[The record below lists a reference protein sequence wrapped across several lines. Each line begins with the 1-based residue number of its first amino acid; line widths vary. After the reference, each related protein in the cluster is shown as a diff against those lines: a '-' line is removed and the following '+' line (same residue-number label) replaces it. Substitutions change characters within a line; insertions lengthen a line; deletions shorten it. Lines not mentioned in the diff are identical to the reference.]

1 VSNWLPARWALW
13 SAPSAVLG
21 YVLVVDALALT
32 VVAAS
37 FIGLD
42 VRSDD
47 WIRFAA
53 LVVGSALH
61 IEAGREIERL
71 REVVAEGSAYV
82 NLKSMW
88 IFAGILILP
97 PPLAVGVIAASYVH
111 SWARLRRS
119 PPHRGFFS
127 ASTVILGSAVATMC
141 LRAINPDNHPGFAGG
156 FIGLIAVTAAALPYW
171 LINYA
176 LVIGAVL
183 LSSPNANARKALG
196 QLSDQLIVAGAMGLG
211 ISTAA
216 LLLYQ
221 PWLSVA
227 LLVTVLGL
235 HRALLVGQFQFAART
250 DPSTGLANTMF
261 WHQIAA
267 KELERA
273 HNTNTPL
280 GVLYL
285 DLDHFKNVND
295 TYGHLAGDQILKS
308 IAVELKQEIRTDDLV
323 GRLGG
328 EEFAILLP
336 NTSADDTLL
345 TAERIR
351 RRIANLATTVTTPA
365 GDTIVD
371 GLTCS
376 IGAASYP
383 VSGQDL
389 DVLLMAADTAT
400 YAAKESGRNRVVTA
414 PSRTP
419 GQLS

>member
-1 VSNWLPARWALW
+1 V
-13 SAPSAVLG
+13 VLG

-32 VVAAS
+32 VIGAS
-37 FIGLD
+37 FIGLE
-42 VRSDD
+42 VHSHD
-47 WIRFAA
+47 WIRFGA
-53 LVVGSALH
+53 LVMGSVLH
-61 IEAGREIERL
+61 VEAGREIERL
-71 REVVAEGSAYV
+71 RVVVSEGTTYV

-88 IFAGILILP
+88 MFAAILILP
-97 PPLAVGVIAASYVH
+97 PPLAVAVIAVSYIH

-141 LRAINPDNHPGFAGG
+141 LRTVNPDNHPAFAGG
-156 FIGLIAVTAAALPYW
+156 FIGLVAVTAAALAYW
-171 LINYA
+171 LINFA
-176 LVIGAVL
+176 LVVGAVL
-183 LSSPNANARKALG
+183 LSNPDANASKALG
-196 QLSDQLIVAGAMGLG
+196 QLSDQLIVAGAIGLG
-211 ISTAA
+211 VSTAA
-216 LLLYQ
+216 LLMYQ

-227 LLVTVLGL
+227 LLITVLGL

-261 WHQIAA
+261 WHEIAA

-273 HNTNTPL
+273 QNTHSQL

-285 DLDHFKNVND
+285 DLDHFKAVND
-295 TYGHLAGDQILKS
+295 TYGHLAGDQVLKA
-308 IAVELKQEIRTDDLV
+308 IAAELKHEVRTDDLV

-336 NTSADDTLL
+336 STSADDTFR

-351 RRIANLATTVTTPA
+351 RRVASLAIPVNTPS
-365 GDTIVD
+365 GDTLVD
-371 GLTCS
+371 GLSCS
-376 IGAASYP
+376 IGAATYP
-383 VSGQDL
+383 AAGQDL

-414 PSRTP
+414 PSRAP